1 MTIKNT
7 FLKAIKVQK
16 EIDTELSITD
26 DKMQAFSKEYR
37 QAFDNFTSQYDAVI
51 AEAKHL
57 AFVDKKAF
65 KEFLHQDTYINAKG
79 ELKRIQALR
88 KQELFISSGRNFDK
102 EFSEID
108 IVKHDLHNMS
118 IINGQIIE
126 NLLLSVLEYNI
137 NSLVKKGITTPIHY
151 KRYLDALAKEI
162 NIDGVSL
169 KYSYDGLYPKLEIF
183 YRKGGANF
191 SERKIIYDITITEK
205 GGQLFDLITVT
216 HPQYKTFKQLQKIV
230 YDAKKCNQKIK
241 ELKEKLSDVQS
252 KANQITFLKF
262 DCLYLSY

>member
-16 EIDTELSITD
+16 EIDTELSITN

-37 QAFDNFTSQYDAVI
+37 QALDNFTSQHDAII

-65 KEFLHQDTYINAKG
+65 KEFLGQDSYINAKG

-88 KQELFISSGRNFDK
+88 KQEFFNSSGRNFDK
-102 EFSEID
+102 EWGEID
-108 IVKHDLHNMS
+108 TVKNDLHNMS
-118 IINGQIIE
+118 VINKQIMQ
-126 NLLLSVLEYNI
+126 NLLQSVLEYNI
-137 NSLVKKGITTPIHY
+137 NALIKKGVKTPIHY

-162 NIDGVSL
+162 DIDGVSISIL
-169 KYSYDGLYPKLEIF
+169 NGNTRTPDIKIHYKGYINMSYSLTVYSGTRAILE
-183 YRKGGANF
+183 
-191 SERKIIYDITITEK
+191 
-205 GGQLFDLITVT
+205 LVTVK

-230 YDAKKCNQKIK
+230 HDAKKYNQKIIQ
-241 ELKEKLSDVQS
+241 LKNKIYEMQS
-252 KANQITFLKF
+252 KVDQTTFLKF
-262 DCLYLSY
+262 DCLNLNY

>member
-16 EIDTELSITD
+16 EIDTELSITN

-102 EFSEID
+102 EWGEID
-108 IVKHDLHNMS
+108 TVKNDLHNMS
-118 IINGQIIE
+118 VINKQIMQ
-126 NLLLSVLEYNI
+126 NLLQSVLEYNI
-137 NSLVKKGITTPIHY
+137 NALIKKGIKMPIHY

-162 NIDGVSL
+162 DIDGVSISIL
-169 KYSYDGLYPKLEIF
+169 NGNTRTPDIKIHYNKDDINISYSLTVYSGTPAILE
-183 YRKGGANF
+183 
-191 SERKIIYDITITEK
+191 
-205 GGQLFDLITVT
+205 LVTVK
-216 HPQYKTFKQLQKIV
+216 HPQYRTFKQLNKIV
-230 YDAKKCNQKIK
+230 QDAKKYNQKIIQ
-241 ELKEKLSDVQS
+241 LKNKIYEMQS
-252 KANQITFLKF
+252 KVDQTTFLKF
-262 DCLYLSY
+262 DCLYLNY